1 MTLAAQLPALT
12 LGVLI
17 LAAPI
22 AFLANAR
29 GARVVSVCAAVVEVI
44 FAAALAMQV
53 RSAGVL
59 EYRIGGWGAPLGIDF
74 RIDGIAS
81 VMIVLAS
88 VVGLGVTLYA
98 AAYFGP
104 DEKYRH
110 YWPLWLFLWGSLV
123 ALFSTNDAFNLY
135 VCLELVS
142 ISAVALVS
150 VSGNRTALVAAMR
163 YMLAAVTGSLFYLFG
178 VAMIYGAAGTLDIGM
193 LAHVS
198 ASSPAAQVGLALV
211 VSGLVI
217 KTALVPMH
225 FWLPPAHANAPSPV
239 SAVLSALVVKGSF
252 YIIVRLM
259 LAMDGGELLSGL
271 PVLLGVMGAVA
282 IVWGSVQAFV
292 QVRLKMLVA
301 YSTVAQIGYLFILFP
316 LVWTSTNAEQAATAV
331 SAGIFHAVSH
341 GLAKGAMFLVA
352 GTVLHQ
358 MGHDR
363 LSELGGI
370 ARTAPLQVLAF
381 AVAGVSMLGL
391 PPSGGFVSK
400 WLYVSTALG
409 TGAWYWSIPVLGGG
423 VLAAIY
429 IFKVVA
435 VFLGTSVVVVGVGDA
450 RVAHESHTSSP
461 LLSWAPLALA
471 LASLLVGVA
480 GQPILDLVMPA
491 ARVIV
496 QGVVG

>member
-17 LAAPI
+17 FAAPV

-29 GARVVSVCAAVVEVI
+29 GARIVSLI
-44 FAAALAMQV
+44 AALAEVVLAFALALQV
-53 RSAGVL
+53 RTAGVL
-59 EYRIGGWGAPLGIDF
+59 EYQVGGWGAPLGIDF
-74 RIDGIAS
+74 RIDGVSA
-81 VMIVLAS
+81 VMIALAS
-88 VVGLGVTLYA
+88 VVGLGVTVYA

-110 YWPLWLFLWGSLV
+110 YWPLWMFLWGSLV

-142 ISAVALVS
+142 VSAVALVS

-178 VAMIYGAAGTLDIGM
+178 VAMVYGAAGTLDIGL
-193 LAHVS
+193 LAAAATTS
-198 ASSPAAQVGLALV
+198 AAAQVGLALV

-252 YIIVRLM
+252 YIILRLM

-271 PVLLGVMGAVA
+271 PVLLGLLGATA

-316 LVWTSTNAEQAATAV
+316 LVWASTTTEQAATAV
-331 SAGIFHAVSH
+331 SAGVFHAVSH
-341 GLAKGAMFLVA
+341 ALAKGAMFLVA
-352 GTVLHQ
+352 GAVLHE

-363 LSELGGI
+363 LAGLGGL
-370 ARTAPLQVLAF
+370 ARTAPLQALAF
-381 AVAGVSMLGL
+381 GLAGVSMLGL

-400 WLYVSTALG
+400 WLYVSSALE
-409 TGAWYWSIPVLGGG
+409 TGAWYWAIPVLGGG
-423 VLAAIY
+423 VLAAVY
-429 IFKVVA
+429 IFKVIA
-435 VFLGTSVVVVGVGDA
+435 LFLGAPASDAGVGSGDERHA
-450 RVAHESHTSSP
+450 PSAW
-461 LLSWAPLALA
+461 LSWSPMALA
-471 LASLLVGVA
+471 VASLLVGVA
-480 GQPILDLVMPA
+480 GQPILDLVTPA
-491 ARVIV
+491 AEAMVR
-496 QGVVG
+496 GVVG